1 MITCLTII
9 SYRWFASNYIQM
21 AMSNRTCPSGEPCK
35 VNIQN
40 GSQKKIEVVQE
51 DVAVLVGCT
60 LIYVS

>member
-1 MITCLTII
+1 VRPGGATREKGGILDGKDE
-9 SYRWFASNYIQM
+9 
-21 AMSNRTCPSGEPCK
+21 SGEPCK
-35 VNIQN
+35 GNIQN